1 MMGKIK
7 FSPLGQRTFMISFL
21 LGTCLLLLFWITR
34 AGFLIIFGFY
44 YVVIAAVI
52 NLLITLYELMEYLND
67 ISENKSSGNSVLL
80 LLLNI
85 PIALTYLTLFLNIC

>member
-1 MMGKIK
+1 MRKIK
-7 FSPLGQRTFMISFL
+7 FSPLGEKTFMISFL

-34 AGFLIIFGFY
+34 AGFLIIFWFY